1 MLAANKWLFGG
12 LLESQLGKSPSG
24 NAMQRTTTAPT
35 IVRAGVKVNVITPT
49 AVATVNFRLH
59 PRDTPADIVAHLT
72 KVIDDERV
80 EIKLHQDQ
88 EPSLAS
94 PVSSW
99 ENDAFALLK
108 RVTQQVYGDV
118 VVVPGIT
125 MGGTDTKHYSQI
137 ADDSYRFQY
146 MVVNSEDLS
155 GFHGTNERVAISN
168 LGKGYC
174 GVFLANS
181 ASGVFE

>member
-1 MLAANKWLFGG
+1 M
-12 LLESQLGKSPSG
+12 
-24 NAMQRTTTAPT
+24 
-35 IVRAGVKVNVITPT
+35 
-49 AVATVNFRLH
+49 
-59 PRDTPADIVAHLT
+59 AHLT

-88 EPSLAS
+88 EPSLAP

-168 LGKGYC
+168 LVKGTAAY
-174 GVFLANS
+174 FLLIQQA
-181 ASGVFE
+181 GIE